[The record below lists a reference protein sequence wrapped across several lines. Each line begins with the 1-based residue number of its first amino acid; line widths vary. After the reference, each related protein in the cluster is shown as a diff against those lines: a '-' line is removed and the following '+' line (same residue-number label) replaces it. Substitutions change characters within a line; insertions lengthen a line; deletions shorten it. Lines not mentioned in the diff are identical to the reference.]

1 MDLYYYVLNVLR
13 TSLLLLGSVVIFI
26 GIVQTAFEALR
37 INPGLHVPRRIMDH
51 IALGLEFFVGA
62 GLLNLIL
69 NPTWTSVQVAV
80 LIIVVRKLITLSLNR
95 LSQKSSEG

>member
-26 GIVQTAFEALR
+26 GIVQTTFGALR
-37 INPGLHVPRRIMDH
+37 IDPGLHIPRRIMDH
-51 IALGLEFFVGA
+51 IALGVEFFVGA

-69 NPTWTSVQVAV
+69 NPTWASVQVAARNF
-80 LIIVVRKLITLSLNR
+80 IVRNFLTLSLDR
-95 LSQKSSEG
+95 LPRKSS

>member
-26 GIVQTAFEALR
+26 GIAQTTLEAVR
-37 INPGLHVPRRIMDH
+37 TSPGLHIPRRIMDH

-69 NPTWTSVQVAV
+69 NPTWASVQVAA
-80 LIIVVRKLITLSLNR
+80 LIIIVRKLITLSLDR
-95 LSQKSSEG
+95 LPQKSSED